1 MPSRLLLPVL
11 LLTCLPVLAATPTPD
26 ALPDRLAKNAASLR
40 DQALKQ
46 SQAYATLASLTAEVG
61 PRLAGSPGDRAAVA
75 WAITRLQDLGFEN
88 VHAEKVVVPHWD
100 RGITQVEITSP
111 FPQALI
117 ATALGGSIGTGEE
130 GIEAPVLAVKNL
142 DSLEKLKPADVDG
155 KILYFSQRMERTRDG
170 SGYGKA
176 VPVRY
181 GAAIAGAKLGA
192 VAVLIR
198 SIGTGN
204 DRFAHT
210 GAMAYDDNVRQI
222 PAAALSNPDADQLEQ
237 ALATGQTVTAHLTMT
252 ARRLAPAVSAN
263 VIGDIPGD
271 SDQIV
276 LLGAHL
282 DAWDLGTGAIDDGA
296 GVAIVTEAARLV
308 RKLGGK
314 PRRSLRVVLFANEEF
329 GLSGAKAYAK
339 AHADELDRHVLAM
352 EADFGAGRVWRLG
365 SHVAP
370 EALPKVEAMQQL
382 LAPLGVTE
390 RQAGN
395 DAEGGADIGPLAAA
409 GVPILSPS
417 QDGTFYFDYHH
428 TANDTLDK
436 INRDSLNQNVA
447 TYATLAF
454 IVANLPDTLGR
465 IETADSH

>member
-1 MPSRLLLPVL
+1 MLSRLLLAAL
-11 LLTCLPVLAATPTPD
+11 LPLFAFPASAAQAPD
-26 ALPDRLAKNAASLR
+26 ALPKNLIKNAASLR
-40 DQALKQ
+40 DNALKQ
-46 SQAYATLASLTAEVG
+46 SQAYATVASLTSEVG

-100 RGITQVEITSP
+100 RGSTRVEISTP
-111 FPQALI
+111 FPQPLV
-117 ATALGGSIGTGEE
+117 ATALGGSIGTGSD
-130 GIEAPVLAVKNL
+130 GIEAPVIAVKNL
-142 DSLEKLKPADVDG
+142 DGLASLKPAEVEG
-155 KILYFSQRMERTRDG
+155 KIVYFGQRMERTRDG

-176 VPVRY
+176 VRVRY
-181 GAAIAGAKLGA
+181 GAAIAAAKLGA
-192 VAVLIR
+192 VGVLIR
-198 SIGTGN
+198 SVGTGS

-210 GAMAYDDNVRQI
+210 GGMAYDDDVRQI

-237 ALATGQTVTAHLTMT
+237 ALSTGQTVTVHLTMT

-263 VIGDIPGD
+263 VIGEIPGD

-308 RKLGGK
+308 RKLSGK
-314 PRRSLRVVLFANEEF
+314 PKRTLRVVLFANEEF

-339 AHADELDRHVLAM
+339 KHADELNRHVLAL

-365 SHVAP
+365 SHVA
-370 EALPKVEAMQQL
+370 AGDLPKVDAIQQL
-382 LAPLGVTE
+382 LAPIGVTE
-390 RQAGN
+390 REAGN
-395 DAEGGADIGPLAAA
+395 TAEGGADIGPLAAA
-409 GVPILSPS
+409 GVPVLAPT

-436 INRDSLNQNVA
+436 INRDALNQNVA

-454 IVANLPDTLGR
+454 IGANLPTPLAR
-465 IETADSH
+465 TQSESTH